1 MDESVLSMVR
11 CLYFV
16 ETFIRDGKD
25 EFVFGAFLEKIHTQV
40 VLSLSFLRV
49 TLCRT
54 APATVS
60 ATLSLKV
67 PSN

>member
-25 EFVFGAFLEKIHTQV
+25 EFVFGVFFVTNSYTSSAV
-40 VLSLSFLRV
+40 VKLFMCDVVQNCACNSQCHPF
-49 TLCRT
+49 
-54 APATVS
+54 P
-60 ATLSLKV
+60 
-67 PSN
+67 